1 MTCITV
7 QYHYVQA
14 PKVLEQGSKVI
25 KTITEDTV
33 GTRFTV
39 YVVYIMTSRPRQG
52 SMDKKCRY
60 TFLSLH

>member
-1 MTCITV
+1 MTYITV

-33 GTRFTV
+33 GTQVHCVRCV
-39 YVVYIMTSRPRQG
+39 HHDLQAQAG
-52 SMDKKCRY
+52 
-60 TFLSLH
+60 LHE